1 MELKQALGNTWY
13 LEDWQLIPLYRTDEH
28 HCILLDS
35 GLYEQRQAIEDALS
49 AAGIVPIGIL
59 GSHAHND
66 HSSNH
71 RYFQQKYH
79 IPVALSLGE
88 AGICCTVENLKS
100 HFYINSL
107 REFLA
112 NQRVRHMVVRAD
124 RIIQPEEREIDFCG
138 VRFGILHTPGHSV
151 DPIAVRTPDGVLYLG
166 DALLSGAEL
175 EGARFPYH
183 FRFEAAMETMRNLKR
198 EQANLFLCAH
208 KGVYAD
214 LGDLPERNIQLIES
228 RAEGIRALLEEEA
241 LDFSQLSRR
250 TCETFRLR
258 SRARGTVALYERN
271 IRAYLEYLLDTG
283 RVEPTPQ
290 DGVFRYRAVR
300 PSPAPAVDSRTE

>member
-35 GLYEQRQAIEDALS
+35 GLYEQRQDIEDTLS

-88 AGICCTVENLKS
+88 AGLCVSPESLKS
-100 HFYINSL
+100 HFFMVSV
-107 REFLA
+107 REFMA
-112 NQRVRHMVVRAD
+112 NQRVSHMMVRAD

-138 VRFGILHTPGHSV
+138 VRFGIRPTPGHSV
-151 DPIAVRTPDGVLYLG
+151 DPIAVSTPDGVLYLG
-166 DALLSGAEL
+166 DALLSGEEL
-175 EGARFPYH
+175 AGARFPYH
-183 FRFEAAMETMRNLKR
+183 FRFETAIQTMLELKQ

-208 KGVYAD
+208 KGVYPD
-214 LGDLPERNIQLIES
+214 LGDLPEQNIQLIES
-228 RAEGIRALLEEEA
+228 RAEGICRLLEQP
-241 LDFSQLSRR
+241 LDFSELSRR
-250 TCETFRLR
+250 VCTIFRLR
-258 SRARGTVALYERN
+258 SRAKGAVALYERN
-271 IRAYLEYLLDTG
+271 IRSYLEYLLDTG
-283 RVEPTPQ
+283 RVESLVR
-290 DGVFRYRAVR
+290 DGGFYYQAVHQ
-300 PSPAPAVDSRTE
+300 

>member
-13 LEDWQLIPLYRTDEH
+13 LEYWQLIPLYRTDEH

-35 GLYEQRQAIEDALS
+35 GLYEQRQDIEDTLS

-88 AGICCTVENLKS
+88 AGLCVFMVS
-100 HFYINSL
+100 V
-107 REFLA
+107 REFMA
-112 NQRVRHMVVRAD
+112 NQRVSHMMVRAD

-138 VRFGILHTPGHSV
+138 VRFGIRPTPGHSV
-151 DPIAVRTPDGVLYLG
+151 DPIAVSTPDGVLYLG
-166 DALLSGAEL
+166 DALLSGEEL
-175 EGARFPYH
+175 AGARFPYH
-183 FRFEAAMETMRNLKR
+183 FRFETAIQTMLELKQ

-214 LGDLPERNIQLIES
+214 LGDLPEQNIQLIES
-228 RAEGIRALLEEEA
+228 RAEGICRLLEQP
-241 LDFSQLSRR
+241 LDFSELSRR
-250 TCETFRLR
+250 VCTIFRLR
-258 SRARGTVALYERN
+258 SRAKGAVALYERN
-271 IRAYLEYLLDTG
+271 IRSYLEYLLDTG
-283 RVEPTPQ
+283 RVESLVR
-290 DGVFRYRAVR
+290 DGGFYYQAVHQ
-300 PSPAPAVDSRTE
+300 